1 MQGHC
6 ACACASSVCYT
17 CSSHAIHLFCCA
29 VRMWLRLQAIRF
41 FPISEE
47 YLPNQWSPF
56 SILEVFNGDK
66 LLLR

>member
-1 MQGHC
+1 ML
-6 ACACASSVCYT
+6 S
-17 CSSHAIHLFCCA
+17 LF
-29 VRMWLRLQAIRF
+29 LRLQAIRF

-66 LLLR
+66 LLLRYRLLTFLYDTRKRQYT